1 MADKLIRIGRVSS
14 IDYSAGMIS
23 VTYPD
28 LDDATSDYLSVLSC
42 GDEYKM
48 PQIGDEVLTVH
59 LPSGQARGVVLG
71 RYWNLTNTPAQ
82 SGADVYRKELGHMQG
97 EAYLSYKDGGTLKIH
112 APEIVL
118 ETPGGDISLTELLA
132 ALS

>member
-14 IDYSAGMIS
+14 IDYDAGMIS

-28 LDDATSDYLSVLSC
+28 LDDATSDYLSVVSC
-42 GDEYKM
+42 NDEYKM
-48 PQIGDEVLTVH
+48 PKIGDEVLTVH
-59 LPSGQARGVVLG
+59 LPSGQARGVVIG
-71 RYWNLTNTPAQ
+71 KYWNLTNIPAET
-82 SGADVYRKELGHMQG
+82 GADVYRKELGHTQG
-97 EAYLSYKDGGTLKIH
+97 QAYLSYKDEGTLKIH

-118 ETPGGDISLTELLA
+118 ETPDGSISLTELLA